1 MMSELRTPLI
11 RKQQGSGSWQEVEYE
26 SWGQP
31 VPFIGSLVDQEA
43 PVTYR
48 KDDQDGLR
56 STNRAPP
63 VKGGDR

>member
-1 MMSELRTPLI
+1 M
-11 RKQQGSGSWQEVEYE
+11 
-26 SWGQP
+26 GQP
-31 VPFIGSLVDQEA
+31 VPFIGGLVDNGA

-56 STNRAPP
+56 SMNRVPL